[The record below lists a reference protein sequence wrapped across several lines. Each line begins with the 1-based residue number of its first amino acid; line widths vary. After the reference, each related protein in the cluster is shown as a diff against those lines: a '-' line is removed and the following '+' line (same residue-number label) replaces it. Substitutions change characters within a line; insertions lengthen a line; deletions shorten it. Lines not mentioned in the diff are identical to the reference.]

1 MTLVYAPRR
10 RSAKNLRFLLP
21 RLKDSLSSPGLKA
34 RGVQRM
40 FDNLDNYDIVAA
52 KYQRR
57 IERFYKTIQE
67 AKHIFFFRTHLT
79 KTEAA
84 MLYQLLKQLFPQK
97 RFSLIA
103 PTKTEHMQQPWN
115 LAGVQEF
122 PLLVKKVRR
131 FPFLTRR
138 IVESTREHGRDEDW
152 DFIFR
157 SLKLI

>member
-1 MTLVYAPRR
+1 
-10 RSAKNLRFLLP
+10 
-21 RLKDSLSSPGLKA
+21 
-34 RGVQRM
+34 M